1 MPFPK
6 AEHVDMQPHAL
17 HLDKSAGRRMGG
29 LEPRYAEM
37 GRRCEHGKE
46 QGDNG
51 EIKQDHRDQVGH
63 RTLPAPRDEHSG
75 TITGRSFGGSRPPDR
90 RNALGGMELFRQA
103 RRPAAPRST
112 RRQAPGAQSTRANCR
127 LSRAAAIALSPSVDP
142 RGRRFR
148 LFRLNRVPCGN
159 ERSGFFYESRRCRPR
174 AYDSARA
181 SANLRRKLTGR
192 GALSASRRMQAASE
206 HATIAQSTQP
216 SARLS
221 AAED

>member
-75 TITGRSFGGSRPPDR
+75 TITGRSFAGSRPPDR
-90 RNALGGMELFRQA
+90 RNALGGMELFRQPADLRRLAQQGGKRRARNPRGQIAGCRA
-103 RRPAAPRST
+103 RRP
-112 RRQAPGAQSTRANCR
+112 
-127 LSRAAAIALSPSVDP
+127 
-142 RGRRFR
+142 
-148 LFRLNRVPCGN
+148 
-159 ERSGFFYESRRCRPR
+159 
-174 AYDSARA
+174 
-181 SANLRRKLTGR
+181 
-192 GALSASRRMQAASE
+192 
-206 HATIAQSTQP
+206 
-216 SARLS
+216 
-221 AAED
+221 

>member
-51 EIKQDHRDQVGH
+51 EIKQDHRDQGGH

-75 TITGRSFGGSRPPDR
+75 TITGRSFGGSR
-90 RNALGGMELFRQA
+90 G
-103 RRPAAPRST
+103 
-112 RRQAPGAQSTRANCR
+112 
-127 LSRAAAIALSPSVDP
+127 
-142 RGRRFR
+142 
-148 LFRLNRVPCGN
+148 
-159 ERSGFFYESRRCRPR
+159 
-174 AYDSARA
+174 
-181 SANLRRKLTGR
+181 
-192 GALSASRRMQAASE
+192 
-206 HATIAQSTQP
+206 
-216 SARLS
+216 LS
-221 AAED
+221 AAGQRVSETANEASIRSTPVQFHFACHHMSGHAVARTE